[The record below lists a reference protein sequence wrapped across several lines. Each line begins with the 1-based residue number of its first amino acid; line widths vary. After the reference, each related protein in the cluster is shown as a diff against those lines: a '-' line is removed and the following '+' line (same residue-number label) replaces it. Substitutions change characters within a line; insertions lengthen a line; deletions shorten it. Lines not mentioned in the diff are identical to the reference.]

1 MVLRVHWD
9 GVDGATTATDTSPL
23 AHTLTFESNAQLDD
37 AQKVFGTTSL
47 LLQGTDDD
55 VTAPDHADFTLGADD
70 WVFEMRVRFSVLDAT
85 QQVFLSHYLNTGNQ
99 RAWFWRYSGT
109 GTNTMEFIGHADG
122 TTTIVTNMSR
132 AWTPVVDTWYAIA
145 IERAGN
151 SIRMYVDGVVLGA
164 AEDVT
169 GDSYFDSN
177 QAMRIGAVNSSGI
190 IQEFR
195 GWIDELRITIG
206 ASRYAG
212 NYTVPNFPF
221 PDS

>member
-1 MVLRVHWD
+1 M
-9 GVDGATTATDTSPL
+9 

-55 VTAPDHADFTLGADD
+55 VTVPDHADFTLGSDD
-70 WVFEMRVRFSVLDAT
+70 WVMEMRIRFSSVAGIQT
-85 QQVFLSHYLNTGNQ
+85 MLSHYLNTGNQ
-99 RAWFWRYSGT
+99 RAWRWTFTGS
-109 GTNTMEFIGHADG
+109 GTNTMEWIGYSDG
-122 TTTIVTNMSR
+122 VTIVTNMSR

-169 GDSYFDSN
+169 GDSYFNSN
-177 QAMRIGAVNSSGI
+177 QVLRIGAINSSGI
-190 IQEFR
+190 IQEVT
-195 GWIDELRITIG
+195 GWIDELRITVG

-221 PDS
+221 SDT